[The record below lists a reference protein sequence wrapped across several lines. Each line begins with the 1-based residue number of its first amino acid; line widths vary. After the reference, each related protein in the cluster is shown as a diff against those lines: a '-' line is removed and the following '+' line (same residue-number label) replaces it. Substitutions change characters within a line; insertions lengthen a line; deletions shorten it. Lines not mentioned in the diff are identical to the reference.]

1 MFYGKEIKGDDCS
14 FVWEF
19 NNFAEKFTDKDMFY
33 IMANLGIFKM
43 IANTGE
49 FVKNV
54 KSRKKIL
61 RRTPE
66 LDKKYLEYKKLQ
78 RKNGVIE

>member
-1 MFYGKEIKGDDCS
+1 MFYGKEVKGDDCS
-14 FVWEF
+14 FVFEF

-49 FVKNV
+49 FVRNV
-54 KSRKKIL
+54 KSRRKIL
-61 RRTPE
+61 MRTKE
-66 LDKKYLEYKKLQ
+66 LDKKYEEYKKLQ
-78 RKNGVIE
+78 HKNDVI